1 MPWGVLAFSFMRIR
15 FMKAIAIMQSIALP
29 PEVR

>member
-1 MPWGVLAFSFMRIR
+1 MRIR